1 MIFNLLGTPGEPDI
15 EQLEREDA
23 KRYIRCFAA
32 RDFPTVLLQLAS
44 SMMVALEHRLFTSGP
59 NVIRD
64 QSRETS
70 APKYVTLEFEKEPDL
85 DEKLLRKYFCKEIK
99 KYHPEMPDM

>member
-1 MIFNLLGTPGEPDI
+1 MKFPGVDADSIDILNRMLRFNPKDRI
-15 EQLEREDA
+15 EVTA
-23 KRYIRCFAA
+23 
-32 RDFPTVLLQLAS
+32 
-44 SMMVALEHRLFTSGP
+44 ALEHRLFTSGP